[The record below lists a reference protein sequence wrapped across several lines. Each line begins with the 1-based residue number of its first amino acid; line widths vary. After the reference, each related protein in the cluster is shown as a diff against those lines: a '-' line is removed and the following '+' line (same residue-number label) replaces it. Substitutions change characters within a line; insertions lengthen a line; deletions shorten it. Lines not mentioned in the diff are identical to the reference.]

1 MELYMHVPFCRQ
13 KCRYCDFA
21 SWSGREA
28 WMPAYVTAMLQ
39 EAAHARKALGPQPIS
54 TVFLGGGTPSVLP
67 AEELRRLLRGV
78 MEQFPLEPG
87 AEFTSEANPGTLTE
101 AWLDTAVS
109 LGVNR
114 LSLGM
119 QAAQAPLLRTLGR
132 IHTLEQV
139 REAVDLARQ
148 AGVKN
153 LSLDLMFGL
162 PGQTLADWAETLEA
176 ALDLAP
182 EHLSCYGLIPE
193 EGTPLGEAIHR
204 GEVTLP
210 SEEEERAMYDMALQ
224 RLHQAGF
231 MQYEISNLA
240 RPGYACAH
248 NLGYWRQVPYLGL
261 GVGAASMLPGRQSG
275 EAYRRRTNVRDLA
288 SYLRQGETGNFAPAE
303 EESITPAEACFE
315 TMMLGLRTSEGV
327 SERAFMAMHG
337 VPLEQMYGQRLTA
350 LASRGLMEKHGEWW
364 RLTRRG
370 MDVQNAVLVE
380 LMEE

>member
-1 MELYMHVPFCRQ
+1 M
-13 KCRYCDFA
+13 KC
-21 SWSGREA
+21 
-28 WMPAYVTAMLQ
+28 TIL
-39 EAAHARKALGPQPIS
+39 H
-54 TVFLGGGTPSVLP
+54 
-67 AEELRRLLRGV
+67 
-78 MEQFPLEPG
+78 
-87 AEFTSEANPGTLTE
+87 
-101 AWLDTAVS
+101 DTA
-109 LGVNR
+109 GR
-114 LSLGM
+114 LRVHLCCKRM
-119 QAAQAPLLRTLGR
+119 TLRQADVLEYYLL
-132 IHTLEQV
+132 
-139 REAVDLARQ
+139 AVDGVRSVKVYDRTRDAVVVYDAERECMIRALARFSFE
-148 AGVKN
+148 K
-153 LSLDLMFGL
+153 
-162 PGQTLADWAETLEA
+162 AEK
-176 ALDLAP
+176 LDLAP

-231 MQYEISNLA
+231 MQYEISNFA
-240 RPGYACAH
+240 RPGYVCAH

-275 EAYRRRTNVRDLA
+275 EAYRRRTNVRDLV
-288 SYLRQGETGNFAPAE
+288 SYLRQGESGNFAPAE

>member
-1 MELYMHVPFCRQ
+1 MQLAMH
-13 KCRYCDFA
+13 
-21 SWSGREA
+21 
-28 WMPAYVTAMLQ
+28 MVTI
-39 EAAHARKALGPQPIS
+39 E
-54 TVFLGGGTPSVLP
+54 
-67 AEELRRLLRGV
+67 
-78 MEQFPLEPG
+78 
-87 AEFTSEANPGTLTE
+87 
-101 AWLDTAVS
+101 
-109 LGVNR
+109 
-114 LSLGM
+114 
-119 QAAQAPLLRTLGR
+119 
-132 IHTLEQV
+132 
-139 REAVDLARQ
+139 
-148 AGVKN
+148 
-153 LSLDLMFGL
+153 DLMPREHFL
-162 PGQTLADWAETLEA
+162 RKLEA

-231 MQYEISNLA
+231 MQYEISNFA

-275 EAYRRRTNVRDLA
+275 EVYRRRTNVRDLA

>member
-21 SWSGREA
+21 SWAGREA

-139 REAVDLARQ
+139 REAVGFGASGR
-148 AGVKN
+148 VKN
-153 LSLDLMFGL
+153 IGLD
-162 PGQTLADWAETLEA
+162 
-176 ALDLAP
+176 
-182 EHLSCYGLIPE
+182 
-193 EGTPLGEAIHR
+193 
-204 GEVTLP
+204 
-210 SEEEERAMYDMALQ
+210 
-224 RLHQAGF
+224 
-231 MQYEISNLA
+231 
-240 RPGYACAH
+240 
-248 NLGYWRQVPYLGL
+248 
-261 GVGAASMLPGRQSG
+261 
-275 EAYRRRTNVRDLA
+275 
-288 SYLRQGETGNFAPAE
+288 
-303 EESITPAEACFE
+303 
-315 TMMLGLRTSEGV
+315 
-327 SERAFMAMHG
+327 
-337 VPLEQMYGQRLTA
+337 
-350 LASRGLMEKHGEWW
+350 
-364 RLTRRG
+364 
-370 MDVQNAVLVE
+370 
-380 LMEE
+380 

>member
-13 KCRYCDFA
+13 KCRYCDFP
-21 SWSGREA
+21 SWAGREA

-39 EAAHARKALGPQPIS
+39 EVAHARKALGPQPIS

-204 GEVTLP
+204 DEVTLP

-231 MQYEISNLA
+231 MQYEISNFA

-261 GVGAASMLPGRQSG
+261 GVGAASMLPGRQSRG
-275 EAYRRRTNVRDLA
+275 
-288 SYLRQGETGNFAPAE
+288 
-303 EESITPAEACFE
+303 
-315 TMMLGLRTSEGV
+315 
-327 SERAFMAMHG
+327 G
-337 VPLEQMYGQRLTA
+337 VPKADKRPGPGFLLKARGIGQLC
-350 LASRGLMEKHGEWW
+350 SR
-364 RLTRRG
+364 
-370 MDVQNAVLVE
+370 
-380 LMEE
+380 